1 LKLTISQ
8 HKRLIFFTNNTRKY
22 QKISD
27 FSKVLEFFIMIILPK
42 EKTIP
47 VKNSMRFVIFFGK
60 PKAGKSSAMAA
71 LENNLIID
79 LEDGYKGLSALVVQ
93 ARNINDFGDICR
105 ALQEEIKNNDGK
117 YPYKYITIDNA
128 TRLEEMCMG
137 YAITLYRQTPMGKN
151 YQGTDIRTLPN
162 GSGYL
167 YIRQA
172 VKKVIDMFR
181 GLCETL
187 ILVAH
192 TKDKQ
197 INFEGQEVNEMTLD
211 LTGRL
216 GDILCGEA
224 DAIGYVYRKK
234 NETIISFE
242 GGENSVREARPIHLR
257 GQKIVIAESDE
268 NNNLTFHWNKIF
280 LPE

>member
-1 LKLTISQ
+1 
-8 HKRLIFFTNNTRKY
+8 
-22 QKISD
+22 
-27 FSKVLEFFIMIILPK
+27 
-42 EKTIP
+42 
-47 VKNSMRFVIFFGK
+47 MRFVIFFGK

-137 YAITLYRQTPMGKN
+137 YAITLYRQTSIGKN

-162 GSGYL
+162 GAGYL
-167 YIRQA
+167 YLRQA

-257 GQKIVIAESDE
+257 GQKIIIAESDE
-268 NNNLTFHWNKIF
+268 NNNLTFHWDKIF

>member
-1 LKLTISQ
+1 
-8 HKRLIFFTNNTRKY
+8 
-22 QKISD
+22 
-27 FSKVLEFFIMIILPK
+27 MIILPK

-137 YAITLYRQTPMGKN
+137 YAITLYKQTPMGKN

-242 GGENSVREARPIHLR
+242 GGENSVREARPTHLR
-257 GQKIVIAESDE
+257 GKKIVIAESDE
-268 NNNLTFHWNKIF
+268 NNNLTFHWDKIF

>member
-1 LKLTISQ
+1 
-8 HKRLIFFTNNTRKY
+8 
-22 QKISD
+22 
-27 FSKVLEFFIMIILPK
+27 
-42 EKTIP
+42 
-47 VKNSMRFVIFFGK
+47 MRFVIFFGK

-181 GLCETL
+181 DLCETL

-268 NNNLTFHWNKIF
+268 NNNLTFHWDKIF

>member
-1 LKLTISQ
+1 ML
-8 HKRLIFFTNNTRKY
+8 
-22 QKISD
+22 
-27 FSKVLEFFIMIILPK
+27 VLPK
-42 EKTIP
+42 EKTLP
-47 VKNSMRFVIFFGK
+47 CKNSMRFVIFFGR

-71 LENNLIID
+71 LYSNLIID
-79 LEDGYKGLSALVVQ
+79 LENGYKNLSALVIQ
-93 ARNINDFGDICR
+93 ARNINDFGEIAK
-105 ALQEEIKNNDGK
+105 ALQEEIQKTGK

-137 YAITLYRQTPMGKN
+137 YAITLYKQTPMGKN

-162 GSGYL
+162 GSGYM

-172 VKKVIDMFR
+172 VRKVIDMFR
-181 GLCETL
+181 TLCETL

-192 TKDKQ
+192 TKDRQ
-197 INFEGQEVNEMTLD
+197 INIEGQEMNEMTLD
-211 LTGRL
+211 LTGKL

-234 NETIISFE
+234 NQTIISFE
-242 GGENSVREARPIHLR
+242 GGESSVREARPEHLR
-257 GQKIVIAESDE
+257 GKKIVIAESDE
-268 NNNLTFHWNKIF
+268 DNKLTFYWDKIF

>member
-1 LKLTISQ
+1 
-8 HKRLIFFTNNTRKY
+8 
-22 QKISD
+22 
-27 FSKVLEFFIMIILPK
+27 MIILPK

-47 VKNSMRFVIFFGK
+47 VKNSMRFIIFFGK

-268 NNNLTFHWNKIF
+268 NNNLTFHWDKIF